1 MIKTDMDMIVMRAK
15 LRYLLDN
22 YQLYYSRNVGDYT
35 LIHNDDWTEQHEEW
49 KQAKLATD
57 KLNERWKRNQFQ
69 REEYK
74 KKQRTKKATVSNRDK
89 KLKVPLV
96 CEHCGY
102 TYTSVY
108 TGAFQQHHGDKCRF
122 KKTKHEG

>member
-22 YQLYYSRNVGDYT
+22 YQPYYSRNVGDYT
-35 LIHNDDWTEQHEEW
+35 LVHNDDWTEEHERW
-49 KQAKLATD
+49 KQDKLATE
-57 KLNERWKRNQFQ
+57 KLNEQWKRNQLQ
-69 REEYK
+69 REVYQ
-74 KKQRTKKATVSNRDK
+74 KKQRTKKATVSNRNK

-102 TYTSVY
+102 VYTSVY

-122 KKTKHEG
+122 KKTKDEG